1 MGVSH
6 LGGVALAEAEQ
17 GEADDEVAE
26 QDDDEDGR
34 APGDVARVDVVV
46 AGRLGGERSLVP
58 PSGLPDSTKD
68 KRLALSSKHS
78 MRQSSFSMLWHAS
91 VHCAGAVPFTFI
103 KPVFLH
109 ISHSCV

>member
-1 MGVSH
+1 VSH

-46 AGRLGGERSLVP
+46 VAGRLGGERYLVP
-58 PSGLPDSTKD
+58 PSSLPDSTKD

-91 VHCAGAVPFTFI
+91 VHIAGAV
-103 KPVFLH
+103 H
-109 ISHSCV
+109 ISQFCL